1 MLSMLEICQ
10 DCADLLTVQ
19 KPDSLFDEDSQHNAV
34 FLSVAKKALDK
45 ILRYGDWQELTKT
58 GCLRTVANKSSY
70 LLKHIAP
77 DFFSLL
83 NNTIYVK
90 DSKEKVIGAITPEQW
105 MRDKYFNIVGTDIRF
120 VIQNG
125 MIRFLNPPAAGL
137 SVVFQYRS
145 NTVVYDAK
153 TLEEKPQLTKNT
165 DIPVFDEYLVKLAVE
180 WIWLKRNGMD
190 YAEEFNEF
198 EREIKKRYGAGLA
211 TKDINLSGA
220 VFDPADTGVFI
231 NAATS
236 DKQK

>member
-1 MLSMLEICQ
+1 MFFSFYFLDFFGSNFFVIIPKPK
-10 DCADLLTVQ
+10 TVYII
-19 KPDSLFDEDSQHNAV
+19 PT
-34 FLSVAKKALDK
+34 KAPTNG
-45 ILRYGDWQELTKT
+45 IIVNSHITRE
-58 GCLRTVANKSSY
+58 VANNIPIFGHVLDIFNLVHIMLFSAIVNTGILKS
-70 LLKHIAP
+70 
-77 DFFSLL
+77 

-90 DSKEKVIGAITPEQW
+90 DTKEKVIGAITPEQW